1 MRLDLH
7 IHTSASDG
15 AWSAEDVVSGAVA
28 GGLDVIAIADHDTTA
43 AVGAAR
49 AAGANRNLQV
59 IPALEVS
66 STWQAREIHVL
77 GYFVDATAPAL
88 RAHGERAVT
97 LRRERMKE
105 MISRLAAEGIEVSY
119 EDVEGAAGPNR
130 VNLGR
135 PHLAKVLVAG
145 GYVSSVSEAFDRLIG
160 DHHPAFV
167 PTRLLDPAGAVGLI
181 LEGGGLPVWAHPPA
195 ELIDSLLPGLMK
207 AGLQGLE
214 VYRPTHSRND
224 VIRLEGIC
232 RSTGLVTSGGSDW
245 HTPDSGMALGDFHV
259 TADEVEKLLT
269 AGGM

>member
-15 AWSAEDVVSGAVA
+15 AWSAEKVVSGAVG

-43 AVGAAR
+43 AVRAAQ

-66 STWQAREIHVL
+66 STWQGREIHVL
-77 GYFVDATAPAL
+77 GYFVDPDAPAL
-88 RAHGERAVT
+88 VAHGERAVT

-105 MISRLAAEGIEVSY
+105 MISRLAEGGIEVSF
-119 EDVEGAAGPNR
+119 EDVETAAGPDR

-145 GYVSSVSEAFDRLIG
+145 RHVSSVSEAFDRLIG
-160 DHHPAFV
+160 DNHRAFV
-167 PTRLLDPAGAVGLI
+167 PTRLLDPSGAVTLI
-181 LEGGGLPVWAHPPA
+181 LEGGGLPVWAHPPSD
-195 ELIDSLLPGLMK
+195 LIDTLLPGLMR
-207 AGLQGLE
+207 AGLRGLE
-214 VYRPTHSRND
+214 VYRPTHSRTD
-224 VIRLEGIC
+224 LIRLEGIC
-232 RSTGLVTSGGSDW
+232 RSTGLVMSGGSDW
-245 HTPDSGMALGDFHV
+245 HTPDSGVALGAFHV
-259 TADEVEKLLT
+259 TGDEVERFLS